1 MAVEVTSVA
10 SLVRKPRSKFWFACF
25 RDANGKQ
32 RRKSTKTTDHKK
44 AMNIAEQCEQVGQ
57 RKLPGKT
64 VRETLADL
72 YREIYNES
80 LPSATV
86 RRFIENWLNTKQ
98 PEVSPATLAFYRKS
112 TAKLLEFL
120 GPSADLDLASVTRT
134 TLVEFRNQVAQKR
147 RQRQQTTTSRRSRR
161 YSGRRNAMGTS
172 PKIRANSSTPFAKA
186 PQTTGVLSRSQKFRG

>member
-32 RRKSTKTTDHKK
+32 RRKSIKTTDHKK
-44 AMNIAEQCEQVGQ
+44 AMKIAEQCEQVGQ
-57 RKLPGKT
+57 RIPGKT

-98 PEVSPATLAFYRKS
+98 P
-112 TAKLLEFL
+112 
-120 GPSADLDLASVTRT
+120 
-134 TLVEFRNQVAQKR
+134 
-147 RQRQQTTTSRRSRR
+147 TTSRRSRR